1 MLQVQLDDYRA
12 REEKSVTEK
21 QDRYLEREGKLLK
34 KLDEIV
40 NWQQPAPQIHLPLNS
55 TSMLGHQTGHHLGE
69 RCAPQNQ
76 SVVTTYQPQFALDG
90 REAPTSVRL
99 HHMQP
104 APHLSLHNPT
114 TEVFRLSEHAA
125 NYRQAVPA
133 LGYQY
138 HSQSSTLVSES
149 APSLSLRGQDDAV
162 VPASTVNIPMQENQ
176 QTATHPTAA
185 IAPMRPASNE
195 HDQQLLSQQERN
207 VIEPVISQGI
217 SKKFN

>member
-21 QDRYLEREGKLLK
+21 QERYLEREDKLLK
-34 KLDEIV
+34 KLDEIR
-40 NWQQPAPQIHLPLNS
+40 NWKQPAPQMPLPLNP
-55 TSMLGHQTGHHLGE
+55 TSMLGGHQTAECLLHPGE
-69 RCAPQNQ
+69 RRAPQNQ
-76 SVVTTYQPQFALDG
+76 SFTTYQPQFAWDG
-90 REAPTSVRL
+90 TEAPTSVRL

-104 APHLSLHNPT
+104 APYSSLHNPT
-114 TEVFRLSEHAA
+114 REAFRSCEHAA
-125 NYRQAVPA
+125 NYTQAVPA

-138 HSQSSTLVSES
+138 HSQSSTIVSES

-162 VPASTVNIPMQENQ
+162 VPASAVNIPMQQNQ

-217 SKKFN
+217 NK

>member
-21 QDRYLEREGKLLK
+21 QERYLEREDKLLK
-34 KLDEIV
+34 KLDEIG
-40 NWQQPAPQIHLPLNS
+40 NWKQPAPQMPLPLNP
-55 TSMLGHQTGHHLGE
+55 TSMLGGHQTAECLLHPGE

-76 SVVTTYQPQFALDG
+76 LVTTYQPQFAWEG
-90 REAPTSVRL
+90 TEAPTSVRL

-104 APHLSLHNPT
+104 GPYSSLHNPT
-114 TEVFRLSEHAA
+114 REAFRLSEHAA
-125 NYRQAVPA
+125 NYTQAVPT
-133 LGYQY
+133 LGYQC

-149 APSLSLRGQDDAV
+149 APSLSLRGKDDAV
-162 VPASTVNIPMQENQ
+162 VPASAVNIPMQQNQ

-207 VIEPVISQGI
+207 EPVISQGI
-217 SKKFN
+217 NK

>member
-21 QDRYLEREGKLLK
+21 QERYLEREDKLLK
-34 KLDEIV
+34 KLDEIG
-40 NWQQPAPQIHLPLNS
+40 NWQQPTPQIPLPRNP
-55 TSMLGHQTGHHLGE
+55 TSMLGGHQTAECLLHPGE

-76 SVVTTYQPQFALDG
+76 SVTTYQPQFTWDG
-90 REAPTSVRL
+90 TEAPTSVRL
-99 HHMQP
+99 HHMQS
-104 APHLSLHNPT
+104 APYSSLHNPT
-114 TEVFRLSEHAA
+114 REAFRLSEHAA
-125 NYRQAVPA
+125 NYTQAVPA

-149 APSLSLRGQDDAV
+149 VPSLSLRGQDDAV
-162 VPASTVNIPMQENQ
+162 VPASAVSIPMQQNQ

-217 SKKFN
+217 NK